1 MPHKQLKSIPRR
13 LGYILGA
20 QWTRDLSWTIF
31 TILLAWHSKEML
43 GQIMLALSY
52 GYLVKTAADVGLN
65 DFLLSTFVRKDADP
79 MRLLGEVTWFK
90 FTLLMVTLCVTFGIV
105 SWQNYTP
112 ELSVVVMCI
121 AAGFGLDGV
130 SDSFFALC
138 QARGRQ
144 DVEMRIRIPA
154 ALIGIG
160 YGIACVLLGAPIIA
174 IAAFKPIESVLL
186 MAFALKAMGR
196 NPLRHFGW
204 DQMKDLLKQLKVGFI
219 FTGMAGC
226 AMLYNKL
233 NVFFLKKRRGCGLLQ
248 RLLGDCGRR
257 EHTRFLC
264 APRQGYLSA
273 AGQVLAGKQTGLQ
286 TAGRSD
292 GPIPVGCLTA
302 SHFSHI
308 C

>member
-65 DFLLSTFVRKDADP
+65 GFLLSTFVRKDADP

-121 AAGFGLDGV
+121 AAGFGL
-130 SDSFFALC
+130 
-138 QARGRQ
+138 
-144 DVEMRIRIPA
+144 
-154 ALIGIG
+154 
-160 YGIACVLLGAPIIA
+160 
-174 IAAFKPIESVLL
+174 
-186 MAFALKAMGR
+186 
-196 NPLRHFGW
+196 
-204 DQMKDLLKQLKVGFI
+204 
-219 FTGMAGC
+219 
-226 AMLYNKL
+226 
-233 NVFFLKKRRGCGLLQ
+233 Q
-248 RLLGDCGRR
+248 RLLFRSLSGQRTSGRGNAYT
-257 EHTRFLC
+257 H
-264 APRQGYLSA
+264 PRGAHRHRLRHRLRPSRGAYHCHCRVQA
-273 AGQVLAGKQTGLQ
+273 
-286 TAGRSD
+286 
-292 GPIPVGCLTA
+292 
-302 SHFSHI
+302 H
-308 C
+308 